1 MQAEGEDELKKRQ
14 LMELAIINGTYRDSK
29 ESRTNTTAAAV
40 NAAAAA
46 QFVSPQ
52 VPLTALRAATP
63 LGFYSFLKHKQLH
76 KHYVTMTEAPGQS
89 SSSSSSA
96 SSASYGHYVGHGQAG
111 GGAHP
116 AELSAYAIDFGGLSG
131 APLIIS
137 PHRLSNGLNSAA
149 AAAAGQPQ
157 LLAGGT
163 DSVFYTTSPYAPA
176 DYATYLSLAE
186 YPPEHGGLF
195 AR

>member
-1 MQAEGEDELKKRQ
+1 MKKRQ

-29 ESRTNTTAAAV
+29 ESRTNAAAAV
-40 NAAAAA
+40 NAAAA
-46 QFVSPQ
+46 QLVSPQ

-63 LGFYSFLKHKQLH
+63 LGFYGFLKHKQMH
-76 KHYVTMTEAPGQS
+76 KHFLTMAEAPVQS
-89 SSSSSSA
+89 SSSSSISS
-96 SSASYGHYVGHGQAG
+96 SSASYHGHYAGQPGQVVG
-111 GGAHP
+111 P
-116 AELSAYAIDFGGLSG
+116 ELSAYALDFGGFSG

-137 PHRLSNGLNSAA
+137 PHRLSNGLSSAA
-149 AAAAGQPQ
+149 AAAAAAAGAQQ
-157 LLAGGT
+157 LLPTGT
-163 DSVFYTTSPYAPA
+163 DSLLYAASPYTT